1 MGFAKT
7 LNNACGLEYVLDNDN
22 ETGNNNIEFPDDIDP
37 ADTAM
42 PVLKLTNINGAP
54 TAVLPLAGE
63 IAYDSVSGAVYVH
76 QGAGSWAR
84 LYDSISD
91 SPTLS
96 EVLTEGNTSGANNI
110 SMNSGQSVSFA
121 GDINIPSTSATSNLK
136 FGYLAGNSITSGQR
150 NTLCGPEASSSLT
163 TGNFNVTVGYLSR
176 TSAVDTTGGTS
187 VGTST
192 VTANNATGV
201 GRSSIASGENSCSLG
216 YLSSATGLRSTSIG
230 YNCSTTVADG
240 TVLGANTFC
249 SGINGLALGKS
260 ARCEA
265 GNAVALG
272 PNVTNTVANSVK
284 MAPSSHVFI
293 DSTLKVSDAII
304 RNLPI
309 SLDLSDANI
318 TLTTAQLLGNYVS
331 ISSLSANRDCFFP
344 TFANLNSAI
353 PDKQNNDS
361 FIFYIENSDATH
373 NVVLKPN
380 TGCSFQPSGATSK
393 TIGPTFI
400 ATCLIQI
407 FSAEYHIR
415 ILSVNSS

>member
-1 MGFAKT
+1 MSSKNQ
-7 LNNACGLEYVLDNDN
+7 NNRDANKQQNLTEVLAVGMN
-22 ETGNNNIEFPDDIDP
+22 TGDYDIRFPTAQDP
-37 ADTAM
+37 ADSSV
-42 PVLKLTNINGAP
+42 PYLKITGLTGPPTSSISGEGQLAYDEAGNELYVYNGS
-54 TAVLPLAGE
+54 TW
-63 IAYDSVSGAVYVH
+63 DSVSGGNEDLAT
-76 QGAGSWAR
+76 
-84 LYDSISD
+84 
-91 SPTLS
+91 TLA
-96 EVLTEGNTSGANNI
+96 LGNTTGGTDI
-110 SMNSGQSVSFA
+110 SVNAGDAVEFA
-121 GDINIPSTSATSNLK
+121 GDINIPSTSTTSNLK

-284 MAPSSHVFI
+284 MAPSSNVFI
-293 DSTLKVSDAII
+293 DSTLKVSDAIMQNKPPSI
-304 RNLPI
+304 DI
-309 SLDLSDANI
+309 SDSNF
-318 TLTTAQLLGNYVS
+318 T
-331 ISSLSANRDCFFP
+331 LSAEQVLSNLMSVSGLTADRNVSFP
-344 TFANLNSAI
+344 TYATLSASV
-353 PDKQNNDS
+353 PDLQTYDS
-361 FIFYIENSDATH
+361 FIFYISNEDTTYNINLTS
-373 NVVLKPN
+373 N
-380 TGCSFQPSGATSK
+380 TNCTFVGGSPRTL
-393 TIGPTFI
+393 GPGRI
-400 ATCLIQI
+400 ATCLIY
-407 FSAEYHIR
+407 F
-415 ILSVNSS
+415 LSTSYQVRFTSIESY